1 MIEINIR
8 GGLGNQMFEYAA
20 ARNYQLMYGDE
31 LILNKVSYQN
41 DKFGRCYSL
50 HYLNIDSAVKVYEK
64 KNIILTLFAAMS
76 KFFPDIALHLGMKI
90 GYFAWNGKK
99 YYKLPFMKNRKKYLY
114 SYFQSERYF
123 IENRDLIREELKVS
137 DEYCNKNKE
146 LLEKIQTKNSV
157 CVHIRRG
164 DYVTG
169 KLLMCSLE
177 YYEKGIKYMNENIK
191 DPQFFVFSDDIQW
204 VKDHLIKSDVIHYVD
219 DVEHDYEELQL
230 MYSCKHF
237 IISNSSFS
245 WWAQYL
251 SDYTEKVVIAPEKWM
266 PNDKEKR
273 ALYMDN
279 WIILN

>member
-1 MIEINIR
+1 MIEISIR

-137 DEYCNKNKE
+137 DEYCNKNKD

-157 CVHIRRG
+157 CVHVRRG

-169 KLLMCSLE
+169 NLLMCSLD

-251 SDYTEKVVIAPEKWM
+251 SDYTEKVVIAPLKWM
-266 PNDKEKR
+266 PDDTEKR
-273 ALYMDN
+273 ALYMEN
-279 WIILN
+279 WILM

>member
-1 MIEINIR
+1 MVEVSIR

-76 KFFPDIALHLGMKI
+76 KFFPDIVLHLGMKI
-90 GYFAWNGKK
+90 GYFVWNGKK

-137 DEYCNKNKE
+137 DEYCNKNKD

-169 KLLMCSLE
+169 NLLMCSLE
-177 YYEKGIKYMNENIK
+177 YYEMGIKYMNENINA
-191 DPQFFVFSDDIQW
+191 PQFFVFSDDIQW
-204 VKDHLIKSDVIHYVD
+204 VRDHLIKGDAIHYVD
-219 DVEHDYEELQL
+219 DVKHDYEELQL

-251 SDYTEKVVIAPEKWM
+251 SDYTEKIVIAPVKWM
-266 PNDKEKR
+266 PDDVEKR
-273 ALYMDN
+273 ALYMDE
-279 WIILN
+279 WILM